1 VPYPRLD
8 NPKLELVGE
17 RWIRHQR
24 RRKTVVTVLWCL
36 ALSIAFIAIAFLV
49 PLT

>member
-1 VPYPRLD
+1 MRPWRPNRKVD
-8 NPKLELVGE
+8 LVGE
-17 RWIRHQR
+17 RWIRRQR
-24 RRKTVVTVLWCL
+24 RRKTVVTVIWCL